1 MDLENERVLKL
12 IFPDGLPENLRD
24 NPELYSYLANL
35 GTYKVEQLKKE
46 QARLADENKRI
57 VEQTQE
63 LAISNYRTF
72 IHTAENSRSIF
83 TEFKNT
89 EEQVSTLL
97 DKLPVFTAE
106 CENFLAKA
114 EDINEERRINS
125 ITLKKNAQLLEIL
138 ELPQLMERCIRE
150 GRYEEALELAS
161 YVQKLGH
168 NHSDIPIIKSIVHSV
183 EALWHTMLVQ
193 LVAQLRT
200 DLQLPK
206 CLQIVGYLRRM
217 QAFSNNELKLK
228 FLQARDTWLKG
239 TLKAIAKDDAQQHLT
254 KTIEVTR
261 INLFNIITQYR
272 AIFPDDEASAVA
284 AVKPMQG
291 VTCEGE
297 RLFQAWLHRKI
308 DDFLHTLEFDLERG
322 ISSFDTVLGQ
332 CMYFG
337 LSFSRVGA
345 DFRGLM
351 VPIFLRVIRR
361 NFDNAISNVNQSF
374 AQELERYTLIN
385 KVTLHTRGHKGDTAS
400 NNPTTAQEQESY
412 APPETLLDFH
422 PLASLCNGYL
432 NALNELRLCA
442 PIALANDVTRAL
454 QTSLEFVATK
464 VLSFYRQEQQAF
476 TSAERETFVKLCSSL
491 AYDLI
496 PYIQRCIHAI
506 FPQQTLTNHL
516 GINLLTLEQERI
528 TYLQQQK
535 ILEPLKHLLPNK
547 IPEVLLKQEPAP
559 TTVESAPTTAESA
572 AAQSDTSAVSAE
584 S

>member
-12 IFPDGLPENLRD
+12 IFPDGLPENLRE

-46 QARLADENKRI
+46 QTRLADETKRL

-63 LAISNYRTF
+63 LAISNYKTF
-72 IHTAENSRSIF
+72 IRTAENSRSIF
-83 TEFKNT
+83 TEFQNT
-89 EEQVSTLL
+89 EEQVGTLL
-97 DKLPVFTAE
+97 SKLPVFTAE
-106 CENFLAKA
+106 CESFLDKA
-114 EDINEERRINS
+114 EDINEDRRINS

-168 NHSDIPIIKSIVHSV
+168 NQSDIPIIRTIVHAV

-217 QAFSNNELKLK
+217 QAFGNNELKLK
-228 FLQARDTWLKG
+228 FLQARDAWLTG
-239 TLKAIAKDDAQQHLT
+239 TLKAISKEDAQQHLT

-261 INLFNIITQYR
+261 IHLFNIITQYR
-272 AIFPDDEASAVA
+272 AIFPDEEPTAVTV
-284 AVKPMQG
+284 VKPLQG
-291 VTCEGE
+291 VSCDGE

-308 DDFLHTLEFDLERG
+308 DDFLQTLECDLERG
-322 ISSFDTVLGQ
+322 VSSFDTVLGQ

-345 DFRGLM
+345 DFRALM
-351 VPIFLRVIRR
+351 VPIFLRVIRK
-361 NFDNAISNVNQSF
+361 NFENAIFTVNKSF

-385 KVTLHTRGHKGDTAS
+385 KVTLHTRGHKVDTATAAGS
-400 NNPTTAQEQESY
+400 TTKQEQESFS
-412 APPETLLDFH
+412 PPETLLDFH

-454 QTSLEFVATK
+454 QSSLEFVATK
-464 VLSFYRQEQQAF
+464 VLGFYRQEQQAF
-476 TSAERETFVKLCSSL
+476 TGAERETFVKLCTCL

-496 PYIQRCIHAI
+496 PYVQRCIHAI

-516 GINLLTLEQERI
+516 GINLLTLEQQQI

-535 ILEPLKHLLPNK
+535 ILEPLKHLLPSK
-547 IPEVLLKQEPAP
+547 IPEMLLKQEQAKALVASE
-559 TTVESAPTTAESA
+559 VEQNAAAVITAEG
-572 AAQSDTSAVSAE
+572 
-584 S
+584 

>member
-89 EEQVSTLL
+89 EEQVGTLL

-106 CENFLAKA
+106 CEKFLAKA

-228 FLQARDTWLKG
+228 FLQARDTWLKS

-272 AIFPDDEASAVA
+272 AIFPDDEPSVVTA
-284 AVKPMQG
+284 AKPMQG

-361 NFDNAISNVNQSF
+361 NFGNGISTVNQSF

-385 KVTLHTRGHKGDTAS
+385 KVTLHTRAHKVDTAS

-516 GINLLTLEQERI
+516 GINLLTLEQEGI

-547 IPEVLLKQEPAP
+547 IPEVLLKQEQAP
-559 TTVESAPTTAESA
+559 TTVEPAT
-572 AAQSDTSAVSAE
+572 AQSDTSAVSAE

>member
-272 AIFPDDEASAVA
+272 AIFPDDEPSAVA
-284 AVKPMQG
+284 AAKPMQG

-361 NFDNAISNVNQSF
+361 NFDNAISNVNQNF

-385 KVTLHTRGHKGDTAS
+385 KVTLHTRGHKVDTAS
-400 NNPTTAQEQESY
+400 NNPTTTQEQESY

-432 NALNELRLCA
+432 NALNDLRLCA

-559 TTVESAPTTAESA
+559 TTVESASTTAESA
-572 AAQSDTSAVSAE
+572 AAQSDASVVSAE